1 MRELDL
7 YSFQPVVG
15 RVSDHKAVV
24 MTRERRRE
32 SPDGSGEEEG
42 GDAVGL
48 GKDCEFEVGRV
59 VDNQIDLV
67 KLISAFLSLT

>member
-1 MRELDL
+1 MSKLDL
-7 YSFQPVVG
+7 DCFEPVVR
-15 RVSDHKAVV
+15 RVPDDESII
-24 MTRERRRE
+24 MTCERRRE

-59 VDNQIDLV
+59 VNDQIDLV
-67 KLISAFLSLT
+67 ELISAFLSLS

>member
-1 MRELDL
+1 M
-7 YSFQPVVG
+7 
-15 RVSDHKAVV
+15 AC
-24 MTRERRRE
+24 ERRRE

-67 KLISAFLSLT
+67 ELTSAHIRH